1 MKSSLTI
8 TNNSSFEI
16 NGDNLS
22 KLTEFIV
29 NEECDE
35 SSSEMDFRLNL
46 MLVERDEIRQLNRKY
61 RGVDARTD
69 VLSFSDAVNESII
82 TGDIIIDIEVARA
95 QKGSMTLDQE
105 IISLF
110 IHGLLHVLGYDHQNR
125 EARSR
130 MQAKEKYYKEEYIKE

>member
-22 KLTEFIV
+22 KLTELIV

>member
-69 VLSFSDAVNESII
+69 VLSFSDAVNESIN

>member
-1 MKSSLTI
+1 M
-8 TNNSSFEI
+8 
-16 NGDNLS
+16 
-22 KLTEFIV
+22 
-29 NEECDE
+29 
-35 SSSEMDFRLNL
+35 
-46 MLVERDEIRQLNRKY
+46 NRKY

>member
-22 KLTEFIV
+22 KLTELIV

-69 VLSFSDAVNESII
+69 VLSFSDAVNESIN

-130 MQAKEKYYKEEYIKE
+130 MQAKEKYYKEEYLKE

>member
-22 KLTEFIV
+22 KLTELIV

-130 MQAKEKYYKEEYIKE
+130 MQAKEKYYKEEYLKE

>member
-22 KLTEFIV
+22 KLTELIV

-69 VLSFSDAVNESII
+69 VLSFSDAVNESIN

>member
-69 VLSFSDAVNESII
+69 VLSFSDAVNESIN

-95 QKGSMTLDQE
+95 QKGTMTLDQE

>member
-22 KLTEFIV
+22 KLTELIV

-69 VLSFSDAVNESII
+69 VLSFSDAVNESIN

-95 QKGSMTLDQE
+95 QKGTMTLDQE